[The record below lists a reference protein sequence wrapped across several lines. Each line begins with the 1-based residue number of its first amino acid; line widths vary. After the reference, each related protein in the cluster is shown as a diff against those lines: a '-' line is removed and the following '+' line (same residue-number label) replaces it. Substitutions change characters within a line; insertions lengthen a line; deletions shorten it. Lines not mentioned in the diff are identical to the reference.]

1 MRAVRIDASGVAGPL
16 QTLARSKASEPVA
29 LPLAGGRT
37 LAVWATVR
45 GFRAALAGKSGPF
58 RPTAAPVGAPPGRY
72 HFNST
77 NRDIRTGGAWAI
89 AGWARRGVV
98 RLSVR
103 RF

>member
-1 MRAVRIDASGVAGPL
+1 M

-37 LAVWATVR
+37 LAMWATVR
-45 GFRAALAGKSGPF
+45 GFRAALAGKSGRF
-58 RPTAAPVGAPPGRY
+58 RPTAAPVGAPAGRY

-77 NRDIRTGGAWAI
+77 NRDIRTGAAWAI
-89 AGWARRGVV
+89 AGWARKGVV